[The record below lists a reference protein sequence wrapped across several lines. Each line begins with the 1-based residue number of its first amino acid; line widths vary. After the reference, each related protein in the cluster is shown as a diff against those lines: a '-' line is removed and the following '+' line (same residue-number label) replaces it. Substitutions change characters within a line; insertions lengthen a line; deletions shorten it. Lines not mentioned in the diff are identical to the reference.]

1 MQVGVNDFMSMSL
14 SKKQKFRKFFA
25 FVATAIS
32 YDHDLETV
40 SSISRKRNMK
50 MKGNS
55 SRKHPLVRRFVARI

>member
-40 SSISRKRNMK
+40 SSISR
-50 MKGNS
+50 
-55 SRKHPLVRRFVARI
+55 